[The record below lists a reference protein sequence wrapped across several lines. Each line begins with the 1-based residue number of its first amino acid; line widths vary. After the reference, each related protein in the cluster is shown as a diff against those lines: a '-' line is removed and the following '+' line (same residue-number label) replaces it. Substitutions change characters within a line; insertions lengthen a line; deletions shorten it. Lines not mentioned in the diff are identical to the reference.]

1 MKKWFNKIKTNF
13 KNATKGFSLVELI
26 VVIAIMAVMAAVLAP
41 ALLGYVERSRAQKD
55 DSALSEVVN
64 SVQLSLADQNVYD
77 EMLKYSAE
85 QYSCYVDS
93 DSPDDANKVDIKAG
107 KYYMYS
113 DEERQLD
120 ETVYKLDGVMRGVTI
135 TFAPDAAASNN
146 ATLDLI
152 KGHVNKYLPSG
163 KKTYGGLTGA
173 AASPKLADIPESE
186 LYNSLRATVGDKI
199 AISSQTYRNSEYT
212 IFISMG
218 TTGGQE
224 AAAQDAIKVWGQFSG
239 TNLPEGSSVASNG
252 SNTGTAAGS
261 NEFKEPS
268 NGGGSPAVTLPAKG
282 KTLAEYTWPE
292 VQQIIQAGK
301 TAEYNFKVGDLTRTF
316 TINNKTNKQAR
327 IVDINGNRVTFMLT
341 SSIGSH
347 NMNAA
352 SADYPD
358 GDNIGGYADSE
369 MKVWL
374 DETVYNSLDADLKAV
389 ISPATIT
396 CADGYNS
403 PNGTKSATCYLFLP
417 SIKEVG
423 LNNDISGWYSYM
435 TAIEAEGETF
445 DWFAEGGCIDR
456 WFWLRSPRSNYV
468 TLFFGYGNGSGS
480 YDIAHRS
487 YSVYPAFV
495 IS

>member
-1 MKKWFNKIKTNF
+1 MKLNIKSR
-13 KNATKGFSLVELI
+13 KGFTLIELL
-26 VVIAIMAVMAAVLAP
+26 VVIGILAVLAAIAIP
-41 ALLGYVERSRAQKD
+41 SVAGLIDRANVSADNTNANEMTNALERFASEYELYIQDIGSGALD
-55 DSALSEVVN
+55 PNDLDSAQGRVYNVTGATTRGDITAIEKAQ
-64 SVQLSLADQNVYD
+64 SVKVADIGDDIAIYRD
-77 EMLKYSAE
+77 TKYP
-85 QYSCYVDS
+85 V
-93 DSPDDANKVDIKAG
+93 
-107 KYYMYS
+107 
-113 DEERQLD
+113 
-120 ETVYKLDGVMRGVTI
+120 
-135 TFAPDAAASNN
+135 NN
-146 ATLDLI
+146 ATLQKIVENYMKTSSSTFEPKQSDCNYYYSPDCGIVVCTETDKASTADLNAL
-152 KGHVNKYLPSG
+152 VVSG
-163 KKTYGGLTGA
+163 K
-173 AASPKLADIPESE
+173 D
-186 LYNSLRATVGDKI
+186 
-199 AISSQTYRNSEYT
+199 
-212 IFISMG
+212 
-218 TTGGQE
+218 
-224 AAAQDAIKVWGQFSG
+224 
-239 TNLPEGSSVASNG
+239 
-252 SNTGTAAGS
+252 
-261 NEFKEPS
+261 
-268 NGGGSPAVTLPAKG
+268 AKG
-282 KTLAEYTWPE
+282 KELGPDTQWINVTEGTSASGSSLDMSTVSSTLKDNDWATIKA
-292 VQQIIQAGK
+292 VIQAGK
-301 TAEYNFKVGDLTRTF
+301 VAEAGWETGDLTPSF
-316 TINNKTNKQAR
+316 TINGSTKQAR
-327 IVDINGNRVTFMLT
+327 IVDINGNKVTFMLT

-480 YDIAHRS
+480 YDTAHRS

-495 IS
+495 IG